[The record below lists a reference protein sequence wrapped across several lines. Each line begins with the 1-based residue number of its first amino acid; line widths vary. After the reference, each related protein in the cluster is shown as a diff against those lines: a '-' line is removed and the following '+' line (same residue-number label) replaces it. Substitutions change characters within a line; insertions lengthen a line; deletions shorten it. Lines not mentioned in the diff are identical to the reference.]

1 MAKNNNLPLSR
12 APPQH
17 PKGLL
22 VDVSGTNRAVVEW
35 EPQRELVWNMPIWV
49 WGGLVILR
57 EIGPLSKTFKKTGY
71 NHKYEEKEDRS
82 DGGEGQSRREPNGDS

>member
-1 MAKNNNLPLSR
+1 MVKNNNLPLSR

-35 EPQRELVWNMPIWV
+35 EPQRELEWNMPIWV
-49 WGGLVILR
+49 WGGGWL
-57 EIGPLSKTFKKTGY
+57 F
-71 NHKYEEKEDRS
+71 
-82 DGGEGQSRREPNGDS
+82 